1 LKLLLTGTGSSVINC
16 NSDSS
21 SEISVEVGS
30 FKFNKSE
37 SSSIANL
44 SSILFG
50 SLRNNRTKRF
60 SGSWEDTGC
69 FSNSILVSLD
79 LLSRL
84 VEVSLGSLLPMFAQ
98 VDVDDH
104 VIVLDHC

>member
-1 LKLLLTGTGSSVINC
+1 MKLLLTGASSSVINC

-21 SEISVEVGS
+21 SEISVEFGS
-30 FKFNKSE
+30 FQFNKCE

-60 SGSWEDTGC
+60 SGSREDTSC

-79 LLSRL
+79 LLCRL
-84 VEVSLGSLLPMFAQ
+84 VEVSFSSALPVFAKM
-98 VDVDDH
+98 DVDDH
-104 VIVLDHC
+104 VVVLNHC